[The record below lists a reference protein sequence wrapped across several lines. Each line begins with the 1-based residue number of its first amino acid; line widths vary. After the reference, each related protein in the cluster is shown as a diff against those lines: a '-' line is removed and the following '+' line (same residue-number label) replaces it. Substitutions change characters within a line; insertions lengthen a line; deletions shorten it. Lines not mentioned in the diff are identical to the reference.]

1 MSNVRAA
8 AGRALCARDPIGYI
22 LRIAPGNHPLDFA
35 YENAELEAAIAG
47 AADIEAL
54 DQALVRL
61 SRLVPGFLAPE
72 VRGRQMFTPGLD
84 ALVPGL
90 AARLRLA
97 DVPLAKGNDNV
108 CIVATRFY
116 ATGGHSRVASDIG
129 RLIGAERTTI
139 VFTDLYRELRHRLLI
154 PGVPAAH
161 PCRSLL
167 LLSAG
172 TIVEKIIELYM
183 LLAAIRPSRVFL
195 IQNHMDM
202 AAVAGVWPFRSV
214 VEYVHH
220 TDHQPGLGATLPFSA
235 HMDLTHT
242 CHQACRAAG
251 LDATWTGMTVPV
263 RAAPA
268 RPTDRS
274 GRGLRIATCGSPYK
288 YMHTAAHRWS
298 DFVVAALSQAPE
310 ADFIHMGPADEALTR
325 SVHEP
330 LAAAGIDA
338 DRYRFLGPVPDLRAA
353 LAANGVDAYLAS
365 YPDSGGRANL
375 EALAAGLAPVVAIP
389 AEAGPLL
396 RFDLPLPYWARVQ
409 EPHEVPAALARSLE
423 LSEALRSP
431 RGQADL
437 DAELGRFEDHVRG
450 GAPSRDGAPR

>member
-1 MSNVRAA
+1 M
-8 AGRALCARDPIGYI
+8 
-22 LRIAPGNHPLDFA
+22 DFA
-35 YENAELEAAIAG
+35 YENPELEAAIAG

-61 SRLVPGFLAPE
+61 SRLVPSFLAPE
-72 VRGRQMFTPGLD
+72 VRGHQMFTPGLD
-84 ALVPGL
+84 ALAPRI
-90 AARLRLA
+90 ATRLRLS
-97 DVPLAKGNDNV
+97 DVPLAKSNDNV

-116 ATGGHSRVASDIG
+116 GTGGHSRVASDIS
-129 RLIGAERTTI
+129 RLVGAERTTI
-139 VFTDLYRELRHRLLI
+139 VFTDLYRELRPRLLI

-161 PCRSLL
+161 ACRSLM

-183 LLAAIRPSRVFL
+183 LLAAIRPSRIFL

-235 HMDLTHT
+235 HMDLTYA
-242 CHQACRAAG
+242 CHQACRGAG
-251 LDATWTGMTVPV
+251 LDATWTGMTVPA
-263 RAAPA
+263 RAT
-268 RPTDRS
+268 PTQMPEGT
-274 GRGLRIATCGSPYK
+274 GRGLRIATCGSQYK
-288 YMHTAAHRWS
+288 YLHPAAHRWS
-298 DFVVAALSQAPE
+298 DFVVAALSQAPD
-310 ADFIHMGPADEALTR
+310 ADFVHFGPVDEALTR

-338 DRYRFLGPVPDLRAA
+338 GRYRFLGAVPDLREA
-353 LAANGVDAYLAS
+353 LIAHGADAYLAS

-375 EALAAGLAPVVAIP
+375 EALAAGLAPVAPTP
-389 AEAGPLL
+389 AQAGPLL
-396 RFDLPLPYWARVQ
+396 RFDLPLPYWLRI
-409 EPHEVPAALARSLE
+409 ETPDEVSGALARSVE
-423 LSEALRSP
+423 LSRSLRSA

-437 DAELGRFEDHVRG
+437 AAEFGRFEDYVRT
-450 GAPSRDGAPR
+450 GAAAPA